1 MINLD
6 KDKNTE
12 INDKIMNIGLIL
24 FVISIASSPFIMDQA
39 YAQTTIDVGETQ
51 PCFMN
56 YTAGSEMWQN
66 CDFAGDPV
74 GATMLGFEWV
84 TGGLFSMIIVALIVI
99 MVYIKYHTVIYPI
112 AIGIIMLPTSYFLF
126 PDIFMSFA
134 LIMAGVG
141 IAALIY
147 GVIIIRT
154 KDH

>member
-1 MINLD
+1 M
-6 KDKNTE
+6 
-12 INDKIMNIGLIL
+12 
-24 FVISIASSPFIMDQA
+24 ASSPFIIDQA
-39 YAQTTIDVGETQ
+39 YAQTVIDVGETQ

-56 YTAGSEMWQN
+56 YTAGSQMWKN
-66 CDFAGDPV
+66 CDFQGDPV

-84 TGGLFSMIIVALIVI
+84 TGGLFSMIVVALIVI

-126 PDIFMSFA
+126 PDIFLSFA

-147 GVIIIRT
+147 GIIVLRT
-154 KDH
+154 RD